1 MTKSRLR
8 GQPKTKRPEDSP
20 AQVAIQSIQRT
31 NDQMLNRF
39 SQLFREYDLTP
50 SQYNLL
56 GILWREGQPLSTQ
69 EIARQLGQGKSG
81 MSGILGRLEKQG
93 LITRQRGTSDQRIIY
108 VEPTKSAGEV
118 LKRLDIPVSE
128 LHQQLIGHL
137 TREELKELVRLLEK
151 ARVVT
156 TPH

>member
-8 GQPKTKRPEDSP
+8 GEPKTKRPLGSP
-20 AQVAIQSIQRT
+20 EQVAIQSILRT

>member
-8 GQPKTKRPEDSP
+8 GEPKTKRPLGSP
-20 AQVAIQSIQRT
+20 EQVAIQSIQRT

-50 SQYNLL
+50 SQSNLL
-56 GILWREGQPLSTQ
+56 EILWSAGQPLSTQ
-69 EIARQLGQGKSG
+69 EIARQMGQGKSG

-93 LITRQRGTSDQRIIY
+93 LITRQRGTSDQRIIS

-118 LKRLDIPVSE
+118 LKRLDVPVSE

-151 ARVVT
+151 VRVVT
-156 TPH
+156 APH

>member
-1 MTKSRLR
+1 MAGRRVR
-8 GQPKTKRPEDSP
+8 GEPKTKRPLGSP
-20 AQVAIQSIQRT
+20 EQVAIQSIQQT

-56 GILWREGQPLSTQ
+56 GILWSEGQTLSTQ

-93 LITRQRGTSDQRIIY
+93 LITRQRCTSDQRIIH
-108 VEPTKSAGEV
+108 VEPTVLAGVV
-118 LKRLDIPVSE
+118 LKRLDVPVSE
-128 LHQQLIGHL
+128 LHQQLMGHL

-156 TPH
+156 EQP

>member
-1 MTKSRLR
+1 MAGRRVR
-8 GQPKTKRPEDSP
+8 GEQKTKRPVDTP

-56 GILWREGQPLSTQ
+56 GILCSAGQPMSTH
-69 EIARQLGQGKSG
+69 EIARRMDQGQSG

-93 LITRQRGTSDQRIIY
+93 LITRQRGMSDQRIIY
-108 VEPTKSAGEV
+108 VEPSKSAGEV
-118 LKRLDIPVSE
+118 LKRLDVPVSE

-151 ARVVT
+151 ARLVT
-156 TPH
+156 EQP

>member
-1 MTKSRLR
+1 MAGRRVR
-8 GQPKTKRPEDSP
+8 GEQKTKRPVDTP

-56 GILWREGQPLSTQ
+56 GILCSAGQPMSTH
-69 EIARQLGQGKSG
+69 EIARRMDQGQSG

-93 LITRQRGTSDQRIIY
+93 LITRQRGMSDQRIIY
-108 VEPTKSAGEV
+108 VEPSKSAGEV
-118 LKRLDIPVSE
+118 LKRLDVPVSE

-156 TPH
+156 EQP

>member
-8 GQPKTKRPEDSP
+8 GEPKTKRPLGSP
-20 AQVAIQSIQRT
+20 EQVAIQSIQRT

-56 GILWREGQPLSTQ
+56 EILWSAGQPLSTQ
-69 EIARQLGQGKSG
+69 EIARQMGQGKSG

-93 LITRQRGTSDQRIIY
+93 LIYTTTRHERSENHLCGTHE
-108 VEPTKSAGEV
+108 VGWGSAETP
-118 LKRLDIPVSE
+118 RRS
-128 LHQQLIGHL
+128 
-137 TREELKELVRLLEK
+137 RE
-151 ARVVT
+151 
-156 TPH
+156 